1 MRMQRWAAIL
11 AAYTYDIRYKSSETH
26 SIADVMS
33 IVIFIVQKNLFHMQ
47 HFGNLPVTTLQVR
60 EQTTTESILSTVCKY
75 TQLGWPQAPFEHQLK
90 PMYSCH
96 TQLSINK
103 VCILRGWTE

>member
-1 MRMQRWAAIL
+1 MQRWAAIL

-60 EQTTTESILSTVCKY
+60 EQTTTESILSTAYKY

-90 PMYSCH
+90 NQCTHVIQSS
-96 TQLSINK
+96 LSTKYAYWEAGRNN
-103 VCILRGWTE
+103 